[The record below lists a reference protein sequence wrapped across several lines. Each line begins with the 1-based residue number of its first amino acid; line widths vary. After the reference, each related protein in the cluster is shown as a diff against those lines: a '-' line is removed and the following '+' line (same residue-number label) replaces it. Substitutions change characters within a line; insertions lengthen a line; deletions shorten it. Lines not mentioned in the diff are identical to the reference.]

1 MSDTD
6 PDRETDG
13 GTTVDVA
20 PAEPNTIDRLVAA
33 KDSERFVAVAA
44 VVGMVLLPVFLIDVL
59 GMADDL
65 FGVGVGGFVG
75 LPNLILSFG
84 IVVVGYNLL
93 LGYTGLL
100 SFGHAALFGSAA
112 YAAGIFSNEVV
123 ASPLLAI
130 FVGIVVAALL
140 AWPIGFLSIRR
151 SGVYFAVLTLTFGQ
165 MLYFYAF
172 GPGSW
177 LTNGDD
183 GYTTFDVTG
192 GARLFGAFDT
202 KATISELVREFT
214 GLQLLIPE
222 GLDMTLSYVLA
233 GLLAVAAIVAAHRII
248 KSPYGLILRGIGQN
262 EQRVEFVGLNVFRY
276 KLMAFVLSGVFAG
289 AGGGL
294 YALYKAGLTVHPDAT
309 LYWIVSG
316 DFVIMTA
323 VGGVGSLAG
332 PLIGAVVFEYIALVV
347 QGITI
352 PGLDAQIGSLWRL
365 LLGVVFVI
373 VVASFPD
380 GIYGGLSS
388 LGTRVVN
395 RFGSAGTEEPEEP
408 RPVDELEETE
418 GGD

>member
-1 MSDTD
+1 MSDAD
-6 PDRETDG
+6 SGPETDG
-13 GTTVDVA
+13 GATVDVTTK
-20 PAEPNTIDRLVAA
+20 EPNVVDRLVEA

-44 VVGMVLLPVFLIDVL
+44 TVGLFLLPVFLIDIL
-59 GMADDL
+59 GVFDTL
-65 FGVGVGGFVG
+65 FGVGLGGFGG
-75 LPNLILSFG
+75 LPNLILAFG
-84 IVVVGYNLL
+84 VVAVGYNLL

-112 YAAGIFSNEVV
+112 YATGIFSNEVV

-130 FVGIVVAALL
+130 IIGIVVGTLL

-172 GPGSW
+172 GPGAW

-183 GYTTFDVTG
+183 GYTPFAETS
-192 GARLFGAFDT
+192 ASLFGVFDT
-202 KATISELVREFT
+202 KATVSETVREFV
-214 GLQLLIPE
+214 GLTLRLPE
-222 GLDMTLSYVLA
+222 GLDMTIGYILA
-233 GLLAVAAIVAAHRII
+233 AVVGIAAIVAAHRII

-262 EQRVEFVGLNVFRY
+262 EQRVEFIGLNVFRY
-276 KLMAFVLSGVFAG
+276 KLMAFILSGVFAG

-294 YALYKAGLTVHPDAT
+294 YALYKAGLTVHPNAT
-309 LYWIVSG
+309 LYWVVSG

-332 PLIGAVVFEYIALVV
+332 PLIGAIVFEYIALVV

-352 PGLDAQIGSLWRL
+352 PIIEAQIGSLWRL
-365 LLGVVFVI
+365 LLGLVFVI

-388 LGTRVVN
+388 LGDRIVE
-395 RFGSAGTEEPEEP
+395 RFGTAGAGDTDET
-408 RPVDELEETE
+408 RPVEDVEETG